1 MLLLNRISKF
11 FNMIRPAH
19 WIVIATLLLAGCSR
33 HDKDD
38 QLALLASNR
47 AQLLS
52 SQLPI
57 ESGPLSILRA
67 IAQKNVI
74 EIMMIYNT
82 DAPDTPSTEQ
92 LVATSIAHY
101 CRDKDTLANL
111 DAGIVY
117 RIKVRNT
124 RGQLMIDRSISSADC
139 SRSE

>member
-1 MLLLNRISKF
+1 
-11 FNMIRPAH
+11 MIRPLH
-19 WIVIATLLLAGCSR
+19 WVVLAALLLAGCSR

-67 IAQKNVI
+67 LAQKNVI

-92 LVATSIAHY
+92 LVTTSVAQY
-101 CRDKDTLANL
+101 CRDKDTRANL

-124 RGQLMIDRSISSADC
+124 RGQLMIDRAISKADC
-139 SRSE
+139 TKKE